1 MELVK
6 RNNTQTL
13 PYELIVLVLKNFSR
27 EFLVELYIVS
37 TKYNPDFAQHI
48 RIVVE
53 KMERPLRSYIY
64 HIYRTISLI
73 TTRNQ
78 YANTIAAF
86 HHIKL
91 IDNKEKE
98 QIIYKN
104 TLANKIENPKER
116 RKFENLTKS
125 VGKYCE

>member
-6 RNNTQTL
+6 RDNTQTL
-13 PYELIVLVLKNFSR
+13 PYELIILVLKYFSR
-27 EFLVELYIVS
+27 EFLVELYIQT
-37 TKYNPDFAQHI
+37 TKYNPHFSEHI
-48 RIVVE
+48 RVVIQ
-53 KMERPLRSYIY
+53 KMERPLRTYIY

-86 HHIKL
+86 HDIKL

-98 QIIYKN
+98 QIIFKN
-104 TLANKIENPKER
+104 RLADMIENPRDR